1 MWSNWKSK
9 YKYERIIKEKEKFE
23 KDIKELKKNLT
34 FKEKEFLNLKNE
46 SDQNRSVYLKILKEK
61 ENFNKSLIEN
71 YNKLNS

>member
-9 YKYERIIKEKEKFE
+9 YKYEIIIKEKEKFE

-71 YNKLNS
+71 NNKLNS